1 MTERNFTKEL
11 LYSYYADMENGDDVE
26 SIDYRSLIYI
36 ITELCDRIEQLEK
49 VNAAMKAVEKLYE
62 ENGDA
67 LKRLAEIEMEEY
79 TDEQIKQ
86 WNEDD

>member
-26 SIDYRSLIYI
+26 SIDYRSLIHI
-36 ITELCDRIEQLEK
+36 ITELCDRIEQLEN

-62 ENGDA
+62 ENGDD